1 MTQRGSSDVE
11 LELLRELG
19 TDFDQPPAGRQARFR
34 LGHPLA
40 RLRAGLLCRS
50 LDAALAQGADP
61 CESPALAYR
70 AARLTS
76 DRSRERLATSVEYSG
91 AAATRPAP
99 SLSAA
104 VQPCRYEVEAAGSL
118 LPLVRE
124 LLRSTAPVYA
134 RGVAMLEILLTDGG
148 SPLFAPA
155 SRGALSHELE
165 LIFAALQGR
174 EPRRSVLGNP
184 KYRSQSAQVGRQDED
199 HHHWL

>member
-19 TDFDQPPAGRQARFR
+19 TDFDHPAAGRQARFG
-34 LGHPLA
+34 LGQPLA
-40 RLRAGLLCRS
+40 RLRAGLLSRS

-76 DRSRERLATSVEYSG
+76 DRSRERLAASVEHSS
-91 AAATRPAP
+91 AAAMRPAP

-104 VQPCRYEVEAAGSL
+104 VQPCRYEVGAAGSL
-118 LPLVRE
+118 LLLVRE
-124 LLRSTAPVYA
+124 LLRSTAPIYA

-148 SPLFAPA
+148 SPLYAPT

-174 EPRRSVLGNP
+174 EPSPTFSGNP
-184 KYRSQSAQVGRQDED
+184 KYESRSA
-199 HHHWL
+199 